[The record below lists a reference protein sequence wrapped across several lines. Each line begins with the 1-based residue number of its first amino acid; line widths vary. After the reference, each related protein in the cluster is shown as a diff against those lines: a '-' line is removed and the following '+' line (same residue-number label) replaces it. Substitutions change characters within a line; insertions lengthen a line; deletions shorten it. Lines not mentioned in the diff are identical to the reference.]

1 MYKTSPTA
9 ASTSLSAQ
17 ATFVSSKSAAQTFVS
32 SKSGDLRGRES
43 EGDSIHPSLNPTYSQ
58 AGLQQHLVFYFV
70 LSFCY
75 NLFWAHY
82 DKFSRFVSIPV
93 WTHTHTQTH
102 THKHNTHAKARAKQV
117 MGTIIGLLQGTCMH
131 ACIHTYTHTYIHIC
145 MHTYIHTHTHTHA
158 HTHTHTQHRELLFSP
173 ALMRQQATA
182 KDWHVSSAASPFLP
196 NASSPSRLELGLSMI
211 ALRMSPTKLCFSVL
225 SLSLP
230 FSLFLSLSLA
240 FSLSLSLFHSLKNKN
255 KDKNK
260 TSLRDNQ
267 DCFLEGPDV
276 FQVPKCKCLRANIEN
291 LAYKTREYT
300 HTRAHIHTFMHACAR
315 THAALDHARAC
326 KHTEDD
332 NTFDV
337 QFESIM
343 LCFHCLTSHKKEN
356 ENLVYIGPPK
366 HQGANCKALYLC
378 LICMPYMWYERTCQS
393 CLSLQAD
400 GNHCIICMYV
410 LYVCLIFMPLRMT
423 YMTWNDLYDLKAL
436 AKAALSLVSGNS
448 GLQFPIS
455 CLKLQC

>member
-1 MYKTSPTA
+1 M
-9 ASTSLSAQ
+9 
-17 ATFVSSKSAAQTFVS
+17 
-32 SKSGDLRGRES
+32 D
-43 EGDSIHPSLNPTYSQ
+43 
-58 AGLQQHLVFYFV
+58 
-70 LSFCY
+70 
-75 NLFWAHY
+75 
-82 DKFSRFVSIPV
+82 
-93 WTHTHTQTH
+93 THTHTNTH
-102 THKHNTHAKARAKQV
+102 TQTQHTRKGESEAGDGHHYRLVTRH
-117 MGTIIGLLQGTCMH
+117 MH
-131 ACIHTYTHTYIHIC
+131 AC
-145 MHTYIHTHTHTHA
+145 MHTYIHTYIHTYMHAYIHTYTYTHTRTHTHA
-158 HTHTHTQHRELLFSP
+158 HTTQRASVLTCPNAPASNCEGLACELCGIAIP
-173 ALMRQQATA
+173 AKCFFAFTSGTGTEHDR
-182 KDWHVSSAASPFLP
+182 SAYVTDETLLLSALSLSPF
-196 NASSPSRLELGLSMI
+196 
-211 ALRMSPTKLCFSVL
+211 L
-225 SLSLP
+225 SLSL
-230 FSLFLSLSLA
+230 SLSRSLSLSLA

-255 KDKNK
+255 KNKNK